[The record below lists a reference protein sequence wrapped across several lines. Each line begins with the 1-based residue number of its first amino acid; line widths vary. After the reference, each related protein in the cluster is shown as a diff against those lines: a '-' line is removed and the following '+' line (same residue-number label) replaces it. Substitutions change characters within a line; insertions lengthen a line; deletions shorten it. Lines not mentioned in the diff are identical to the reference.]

1 MVSMDFLRLALPYA
15 QIILA
20 SLLVAGILLQ
30 QSGANVGGALGASDN
45 FSSGFHTRRGFE
57 RTLFLAT
64 AVIAILFIAST
75 LIALKI

>member
-1 MVSMDFLRLALPYA
+1 MNFLGKVLPYA

-20 SLLVAGILLQ
+20 ALLIAGVLLQ

-64 AVIAILFIAST
+64 ALIAILFIATT
-75 LIALKI
+75 LIALKV